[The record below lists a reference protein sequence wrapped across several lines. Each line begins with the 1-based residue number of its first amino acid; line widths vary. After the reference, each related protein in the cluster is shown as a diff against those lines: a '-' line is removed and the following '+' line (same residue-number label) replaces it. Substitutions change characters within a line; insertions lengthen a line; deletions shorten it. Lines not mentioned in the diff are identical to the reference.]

1 VPITG
6 VGRCCLLP
14 EDRLLKCAQCASRRL
29 TTIVVRLAPEEEHLF
44 ASCHG
49 CEWRGWFK
57 EGSAVPLKHVLNL
70 ASERRF

>member
-1 VPITG
+1 MGGMP
-6 VGRCCLLP
+6 
-14 EDRLLKCAQCASRRL
+14 LKCAQCASRRL
-29 TTIVVRLAPEEEHLF
+29 TTIVVKLAPDQEHLF

-57 EGSAVPLKHVLNL
+57 EGSAVPLEQVLSL

>member
-1 VPITG
+1 MVCP
-6 VGRCCLLP
+6 
-14 EDRLLKCAQCASRRL
+14 KCESHHL
-29 TTIVVRLAPEEEHLF
+29 TTIVIRLAPGEEHLF

-57 EGSAVPLKHVLNL
+57 EGSAVPLEQVLSL